1 VEGLKV
7 SHQLNAALDDLSKV
21 MSQLRTAVKGI
32 PVRREGFKALH
43 DAFARSTARLVVET
57 SYARSQLAESSTRSR
72 RR

>member
-21 MSQLRTAVKGI
+21 MSQLRAAVRGI

-43 DAFARSTARLVVET
+43 DQFARSTARLVVET
-57 SYARSQLAESSTRSR
+57 SYARSQLAESTPRPR